1 MRLESKPILLTL
13 LLLSLLSGQ
22 LYAEDNWWDK
32 GLDLLKS
39 VGGDSEVLEP
49 GIEEIGE
56 AFKQALSIGSEHV
69 VEKLGAVD
77 GFNADEVAHITLPED
92 LESVKKVLDKVGYG
106 SVVDDL
112 ELKLN
117 RAAESAAPEARQLF
131 IQSISDMT
139 FEDVQRI
146 YEGPKDSATQYF
158 KEKMSPTLTEAMQP
172 IIETQLSEV
181 GAVQAYDKI
190 MGKYASVPFVPDI
203 KADLVEHV
211 NSKALDGI
219 FHYIAIEEAAIREDP
234 LKQSTAL
241 LKKVFGSQ

>member
-1 MRLESKPILLTL
+1 MLTL
-13 LLLSLLSGQ
+13 LLLSLSSSPLH
-22 LYAEDNWWDK
+22 AENDWLGK
-32 GLDLLKS
+32 GLEVLES
-39 VGGDSEVLEP
+39 VSSDSEVSGP

-69 VEKLGAVD
+69 VEKLGAMD
-77 GFNADEVAHITLPED
+77 GFNTDEAVHIPLPEE

-131 IQSISDMT
+131 IQSISDLT

-146 YEGPKDSATQYF
+146 YGGPKDSATQYF
-158 KEKMSPTLTEAMQP
+158 RKKMSPALSEAMQP

-190 MGKYASVPFVPDI
+190 MEEYASLPFVPDV

-219 FHYIAIEEAAIREDP
+219 FHYLAIEEAAIREDP

-241 LKKVFGSQ
+241 LKQVFGNQ